1 MDNKV
6 VVHLRDGRLLKG
18 TTANFSPTR
27 EMFHVTR
34 TDGETVEVFVEQAKA
49 VFFVRTME
57 GNRSHREKKGFDGA
71 RGVGRKAR
79 CEFADGEVLT
89 GFVASYVPT
98 RAGLFLEPCDPN
110 SNNERVFVVK
120 AATKNISFVR

>member
-6 VVHLRDGRLLKG
+6 VVHLRDGRLVKG

-34 TDGETVEVFVEQAKA
+34 VDGETVEIFLDTVKA
-49 VFFVRTME
+49 VFFVRRLA
-57 GNRSHREKKGFDGA
+57 GDRAYRERKTFDGA
-71 RGVGRKAR
+71 LGVGRKAR

-89 GFVASYVPT
+89 GFVSAYVPT
-98 RAGLFLEPCDPN
+98 RAGLFLIPGDPN